1 MKVSLISTV
10 KNAGPFVGEFLASVA
25 AQTRSPDEV
34 IIVDGGSNDGTLG
47 VLEGATGVTL
57 IVEPGA
63 NISEGRAAAIKASSG
78 EVIAV
83 SDGDCVLEPD
93 WLEHLLAAI
102 EGGGDVAM
110 GYYVPIAENFFQVC
124 SAAVHLPQ
132 ASELREATFM
142 PSSRSVAF
150 RRSAYDAAGGYPDWL
165 EVGEDMWLDHRFRQS
180 GADMRLATGAI
191 AHWRVRP
198 TLGATWRQY
207 GGYAR
212 GDAIARM
219 YTKRHVL
226 RFGVYGAALLLATNR
241 WGRLAILA
249 GGIAYA
255 AKPIKRA
262 FGLLRGGSAVQKAG
276 ALAGVPAMMLF
287 TDVAKMAGYI
297 SGLMN
302 RRRPEAQ

>member
-25 AQTRSPDEV
+25 AQTRAPDEI
-34 IIVDGGSNDGTLG
+34 IIVDGGSTDETLG
-47 VLEGATGVTL
+47 VLEGAAAVTL

-78 EVIAV
+78 DVIAV
-83 SDGDCVLEPD
+83 SDGDCILDPD
-93 WLEHLLAAI
+93 WLELLLTSI
-102 EGGGDVAM
+102 EKGGDVAM
-110 GYYVPIAENFFQVC
+110 GFYVPITENFFQVC

-132 ASELREATFM
+132 AGELREATFM

-150 RRSAYDAAGGYPDWL
+150 RRSAYDVAGGYPDWL
-165 EVGEDMWLDHRFRQS
+165 EVGEDMWLDHRFRET
-180 GADMRLATGAI
+180 GADMRLVAGAV

-219 YTKRHVL
+219 YSKRHAL
-226 RFGVYGAALLLATNR
+226 RFGVYGAAVLLATSK
-241 WGRLAILA
+241 WGRLAILV

-255 AKPIKRA
+255 AKPIRRA
-262 FGLLRGGSAVQKAG
+262 FGLLRGNGSPMQKAG

-287 TDVAKMAGYI
+287 TDIAKMAGYV

-302 RRRPEAQ
+302 RRRP

>member
-1 MKVSLISTV
+1 VSLISTV
-10 KNAGPFVGEFLASVA
+10 KDAGPFVGEFVASAA
-25 AQTRSPDEV
+25 AQTRAPDEF
-34 IIVDGGSNDGTLG
+34 IIVDGGSTDGTIEI
-47 VLEGATGVTL
+47 LEGAAGVTL

-63 NISEGRAAAIKASSG
+63 NISEGRAAAIAAATSD
-78 EVIAV
+78 VIAV

-93 WLEHLLAAI
+93 WLGRLIEAI
-102 EGGGDVAM
+102 EAGADVAM
-110 GYYVPIAENFFQVC
+110 GFYVPIAENFFQVC

-132 ASELREATFM
+132 ASELRETTFM

-165 EVGEDMWLDHRFRQS
+165 EVGEDMWLDHRFRET
-180 GADMRLATGAI
+180 GADMRLATGAV

-212 GDAIARM
+212 GDAIAGM

-226 RFGVYGAALLLATNR
+226 RFGVYAAALLLATNK
-241 WGRLAILA
+241 WGRLAILL

-255 AKPIKRA
+255 AKPVKRA
-262 FGLLRGGSAVQKAG
+262 FGLLRGGSTAQKAG

-287 TDVAKMAGYI
+287 TDIAKMAGYL

-302 RRRPEAQ
+302 RRRREVK